1 MDIEDLV
8 KLGERGRVGGGCGP
22 CPYYLA
28 LDMQERADIIF
39 MPYNY
44 LIDPR
49 LRDQMGSKI
58 PWKDAVLL
66 FDEAHNMRAC
76 APTPPPSTSQP
87 RTSPPPCRRDCHLF
101 PVALYVHTA
110 ETRFWPLNLRL
121 DHRGKMRAF
130 HWLV

>member
-66 FDEAHNMRAC
+66 FDEAHNIESVC
-76 APTPPPSTSQP
+76 ADAASFDVSAAHLAAAVQAGDCRSSQLPSM
-87 RTSPPPCRRDCHLF
+87 F
-101 PVALYVHTA
+101 
-110 ETRFWPLNLRL
+110 TRQRHVFGRST
-121 DHRGKMRAF
+121 
-130 HWLV
+130 

>member
-58 PWKDAVLL
+58 PWKNAVLL
-66 FDEAHNMRAC
+66 FDEAHNIESAC
-76 APTPPPSTSQP
+76 ADAASFDVSAAHLAAAVQAGKTIPRPSM
-87 RTSPPPCRRDCHLF
+87 
-101 PVALYVHTA
+101 HTQTHVFA
-110 ETRFWPLNLRL
+110 QLKKL
-121 DHRGKMRAF
+121 
-130 HWLV
+130 